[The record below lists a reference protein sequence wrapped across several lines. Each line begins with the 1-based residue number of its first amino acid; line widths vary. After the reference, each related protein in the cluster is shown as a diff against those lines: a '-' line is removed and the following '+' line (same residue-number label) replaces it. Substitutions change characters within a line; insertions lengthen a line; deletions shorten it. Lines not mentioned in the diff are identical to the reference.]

1 MTQKNSAYA
10 GFQENRPR
18 ADEDGGKVKRG
29 SLLWARIS
37 SNKMLIIGGIVVIFF
52 LFIAFFAP
60 LITQYSPTKMD
71 FRAKFAPPSAEHLMG
86 TDHFGRDTYTRIV
99 YGARVSFQVGLVA
112 VSIGL
117 IGGLIFGAVAGYV
130 GGIADDILMR
140 MMDALLA
147 FPPLLL
153 AIGLVASMGP
163 SLKTVSISIGVV
175 YIPRFARVMRSSV
188 LAEKEKE
195 YVEAARAIGQSGF
208 KILMKHIGPSTV
220 SPMIVLATIIFALAI
235 IIEATL
241 SFLGVGLP
249 PPAPSWGTMLDESRR
264 YLSVSA
270 WMALFPGITISI
282 AVLGFNM
289 VGDGL
294 RDLLDPRSYN

>member
-1 MTQKNSAYA
+1 MTQKNPPYA
-10 GFQENRPR
+10 GFQENQPR
-18 ADEDGGKVKRG
+18 ADEVGGKAKRG

-153 AIGLVASMGP
+153 AIGLVAS
-163 SLKTVSISIGVV
+163 ISIGVV

-208 KILMKHIGPSTV
+208 KILMKHIGPSTI

-294 RDLLDPRSYN
+294 RDLLDPRSYK

>member
-1 MTQKNSAYA
+1 MTQKNPPYA
-10 GFQENRPR
+10 GFQENQPR
-18 ADEDGGKVKRG
+18 ADEVGGKAKRG

-208 KILMKHIGPSTV
+208 KILMKHIGPSTI

-294 RDLLDPRSYN
+294 RDLLDPRSYK